1 MVAEVAFGLKG
12 SIQVCGDHFFHG
24 SGLDS
29 DQNINPFLVEEFN
42 GTLAHTAGKD
52 DVDPAYRQPL
62 REQARLVGWG
72 VDGAEP
78 PIDEG
83 IFLGDIKEGE
93 LGTMAEVRV
102 ECS

>member
-12 SIQVCGDHFFHG
+12 SIQVCGDYFFHG

-29 DQNINPFLVEEFN
+29 DQHINPFLVEELN
-42 GTLAHTAGKD
+42 GTLAHAAGKD
-52 DVDPAYRQPL
+52 DIDSTNRQPL
-62 REQARLVGWG
+62 REQAGLVGWS

-78 PIDEG
+78 PLDQG
-83 IFLGDIKEGE
+83 VFLGDIKEGE
-93 LGTMAEVRV
+93 LGTMAEVGV